1 MQRRNFLKTS
11 AMAGAGLSMG
21 LSIARSAQAKGSDLI
36 KVALVGC
43 GNRGMGAVQQR
54 LNVGDNM
61 KLVAIADA
69 IGLKAK
75 NAYNALNDLKEHPQ
89 YKEKI
94 DLTPD
99 SVFVGFDA
107 YKKAIDCCDQI
118 LLVTTPGF
126 RPLQYKYAVEKG
138 KNIFL
143 EKPVC
148 VDAPGYRMMMESN
161 KIADEKGLVVVA
173 GLQRHYEDRYLEW
186 MEQYNKGLMGD
197 LICSRVYWNG
207 GNIWE
212 RPRMEND
219 TEMAFQMRNWYHFV
233 WISGDNIN
241 EQHVHNIDIANWVHG
256 KGDPLYHP
264 IKAVGMGGRQIR
276 TFPRFRN
283 SGQRWDHFT
292 IEYTYPDGSKMY
304 SQSRHQGNTWN
315 FISEQFEGTKG
326 YGEIGQNRDGGWIR
340 ERGSNKELWKFD
352 PGAKKRVQPFQQ
364 EHNEAVRFIRE
375 GIKHNDGWYAATS
388 SFTAAFGRY
397 AAYSGQELKWDDVVA
412 KGRPEF
418 PVEGVADLNQNPP
431 VMPDTEPPIVP
442 DDEDILY
449 ENSVPLPGIW
459 KWSI

>member
-11 AMAGAGLSMG
+11 AIAGAGLSMG
-21 LSIARSAQAKGSDLI
+21 LSIARGAQAKGSDLI
-36 KVALVGC
+36 RVALVGC

-69 IGLKAK
+69 IGVKAK
-75 NAYNALNDLKEHPQ
+75 NAYNALNDLKEAPQ
-89 YKEKI
+89 YKDKI
-94 DLTPD
+94 ALTPD
-99 SVFVGFDA
+99 TVFVGFDA
-107 YKKAIDCCDQI
+107 YKKAVDSCDQI
-118 LLVTTPGF
+118 LLATTPGF

-138 KNIFL
+138 KNIFM

-148 VDAPGYRMMMESN
+148 IDAPGYRMMMESN
-161 KIADEKGLVVVA
+161 KLADEKGLVVVV

-186 MEQYNKGLMGD
+186 MEKYKSGLMGD

-207 GNIWE
+207 GNTWE

-256 KGDPLYHP
+256 KGDPLCHP
-264 IKAVGMGGRQIR
+264 ISAVGMGGRQIR

-304 SQSRHQGNTWN
+304 SQSRHQGNTWA
-315 FISEQFEGTKG
+315 FVSEQFEGTKG
-326 YGEIGQNRDGGWIR
+326 YGEIGENRDGGWIK
-340 ERGSNKELWKFD
+340 ERGTNKELWRFD
-352 PGAKKRVQPFQQ
+352 AAAKKRIQPFQQ

-375 GIKHNDGWYAATS
+375 GIKHNDAWYGATS

-397 AAYSGQELKWDDVVA
+397 AAYSGQKLTWDEVVA

-418 PVEGVADLNQNPP
+418 PIGGVADLNQDPP
-431 VMPDTEPPIVP
+431 VMPDTEPPVVP
-442 DDEDILY
+442 DEEDILY

-459 KWSI
+459 KWSE